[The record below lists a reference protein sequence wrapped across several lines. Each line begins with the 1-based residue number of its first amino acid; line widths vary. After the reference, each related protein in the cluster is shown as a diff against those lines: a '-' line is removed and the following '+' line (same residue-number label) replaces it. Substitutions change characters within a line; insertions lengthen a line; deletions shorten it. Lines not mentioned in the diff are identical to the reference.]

1 MIYIK
6 YMAYG
11 IVIILLVGAG
21 IKFYKY
27 INKPPVVT
35 VVMPQDTTGI
45 PITHETYRP
54 KSIPIIEKD
63 KKSKTQLPSNLREKD
78 VDKIIT
84 VVKSPADTT
93 YIVFPKDGD
102 PYVNKQG
109 GKVLSVIITE
119 YLPPIL
125 AWDWYFKI
133 GVSGNTGQLSP
144 MVGVSFLRIYGKLDL
159 PVFGLDL
166 YGIGLG
172 LDYQIIE
179 PISLGLTFHNSWG
192 AQKTIRLFLV
202 YNL

>member
-11 IVIILLVGAG
+11 IVIILLVGMG

-35 VVMPQDTTGI
+35 IVMPQDTTGT

-54 KSIPIIEKD
+54 QSIPIIEKP
-63 KKSKTQLPSNLREKD
+63 KKPKAQLPSNLTEKD

-84 VVKSPADTT
+84 IVKSPADTT
-93 YIVFPKDGD
+93 FIVFPKKGE

-109 GKVLSVIITE
+109 GKVLSVTITE

-133 GVSGNTGQLSP
+133 GLSGNTGQLSP
-144 MVGVSFLRIYGKLDL
+144 AVGVSFLRIYGKLDL
-159 PVFGLDL
+159 PVFGIDL

-179 PISLGLTFHNSWG
+179 PISLGLTYHSSWTT
-192 AQKTIRLFLV
+192 QKSIRLTLCW
-202 YNL
+202 NL